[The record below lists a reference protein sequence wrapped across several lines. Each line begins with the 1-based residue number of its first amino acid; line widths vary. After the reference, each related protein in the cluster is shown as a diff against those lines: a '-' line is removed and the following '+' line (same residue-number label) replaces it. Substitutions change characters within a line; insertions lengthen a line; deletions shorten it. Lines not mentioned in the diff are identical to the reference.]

1 MHLEDVAHDDRT
13 GSSRDAYSV
22 QVAIRR
28 ASRARP
34 DNLVGDLSYKYDKEA
49 RRDARACDVA
59 QLRECVNK
67 RDDYR
72 MPRWQTKEEVADP
85 SIEYDEAG
93 IGLSHQEAIWRNMG

>member
-1 MHLEDVAHDDRT
+1 MEHMTIVQAAVEMHITYELRYVVPHALGQTH
-13 GSSRDAYSV
+13 
-22 QVAIRR
+22 
-28 ASRARP
+28 
-34 DNLVGDLSYKYDKEA
+34 LVGDFSYKYDSEA

-93 IGLSHQEAIWRNMG
+93 IGLSHQEAI